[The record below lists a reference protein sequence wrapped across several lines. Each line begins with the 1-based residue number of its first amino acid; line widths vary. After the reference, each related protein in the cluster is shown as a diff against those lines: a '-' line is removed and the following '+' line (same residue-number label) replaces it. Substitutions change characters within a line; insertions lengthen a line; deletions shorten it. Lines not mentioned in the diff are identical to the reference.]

1 MKIRLI
7 YECLQS
13 EETSVLFCISMKST
27 LTFLIVLLRV
37 IVNESFDLFP
47 FIIKYLSSL
56 IYIIVDILC
65 TFEDGTCGWEV
76 STTDPDEKFKWF
88 LANGKSL
95 VGNEIPG
102 PEFDHENSDKA
113 MFLFTTGIVYEKIDM
128 DENILTVLTSP
139 IYNGNEYPLECFTF
153 WYYFDVSDY
162 SHREEKI

>member
-13 EETSVLFCISMKST
+13 EETSVLFCIHMKST

-65 TFEDGTCGWEV
+65 TFEDDTCGWEI
-76 STTDPDEKFKWF
+76 STTDPDEKFKWIDGSRSELNIWSTEKTILELKEMTESCSSF
-88 LANGKSL
+88 LVKPDIFSWIDLNFKPYPSHL
-95 VGNEIPG
+95 LSMP
-102 PEFDHENSDKA
+102 
-113 MFLFTTGIVYEKIDM
+113 FT
-128 DENILTVLTSP
+128 DE
-139 IYNGNEYPLECFTF
+139 
-153 WYYFDVSDY
+153 
-162 SHREEKI
+162 